1 MVAFLRQKIEWLAA
15 KIAPVTVPVIY
26 AVMVILILIFF
37 SGKGEFIYEG

>member
-1 MVAFLRQKIEWLAA
+1 MVAFLRQKIEWLAG
-15 KIAPVTVPVIY
+15 KIAPVALPVIY